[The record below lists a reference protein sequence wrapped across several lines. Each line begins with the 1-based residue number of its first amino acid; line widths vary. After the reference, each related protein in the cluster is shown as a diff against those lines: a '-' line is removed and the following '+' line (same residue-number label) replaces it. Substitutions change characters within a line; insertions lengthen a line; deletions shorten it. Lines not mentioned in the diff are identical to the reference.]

1 MSESRELKDLVKRAQ
16 DAFDNSKFDEAA
28 LVFMEAAALCR
39 ANQDAPG
46 AAEMAN
52 NASVAYLKQN
62 QAEKAYQVALGTPE
76 VFAQVMDSRR
86 EGLAHG
92 NLASALEALGRVDE
106 ALQAYEKS
114 ADLLKLAGDLDTRL
128 YVMQALSALQLRT
141 GKQFQ
146 AVATMQAG
154 LEGVSRPS
162 LKQRLL
168 KKLLEL
174 PTRLLNR

>member
-1 MSESRELKDLVKRAQ
+1 MSVEQSLMDLEKQAKGAFQSGRFEDAAQLYMNASARYKAGQ
-16 DAFDNSKFDEAA
+16 DA
-28 LVFMEAAALCR
+28 LM
-39 ANQDAPG
+39 

-62 QAEKAYQVALGTPE
+62 QAEQAHQAASGTPE
-76 VFAQVMDSRR
+76 VFALGQDLRR

-92 NLASALEALGRVDE
+92 NLAAALEGLGRLDE

-114 ADLLKLAGDLDTRL
+114 AELLKAAGDLDTRL

-162 LKQRLL
+162 PKQRLL